1 MACAEQHERILL
13 GYFQYIDGGTPA
25 ANFVFS
31 AAMNSLAVAGRPGIG
46 QAGAHRRIR

>member
-31 AAMNSLAVAGRPGIG
+31 AAMNSLAVAAAPVLAR
-46 QAGAHRRIR
+46 QGAHRRIR